1 MRWYDSTEGEMTT
14 SEGWN
19 PSKTLACNRGNM
31 IYQLIKETIF
41 FLIIINP
48 MSKIVIVSMLSKQ
61 YKHMEVEKLLVKSS
75 IIAMIMLVIFAF
87 AGEIILRDLFH
98 ISTNA
103 LMIAGGIVLS
113 FMGFTA
119 LNKGVFFQAQNS
131 QSLMDLAIV
140 PLASPLIA
148 GPATITA
155 TIVKATTLTPHFVSL
170 SVIIAVL
177 INLMIVSFS
186 LNITGFLNK
195 YNLTGALIRIT
206 GLFILAMGVDMAL
219 KGIKSYF

>member
-1 MRWYDSTEGEMTT
+1 M
-14 SEGWN
+14 
-19 PSKTLACNRGNM
+19 L
-31 IYQLIKETIF
+31 YQILKESIF
-41 FLIIINP
+41 FIIIINP
-48 MSKIVIVSMLSKQ
+48 ISKIVIVSMLSKQ
-61 YKHMEVEKLLVKSS
+61 YKHMEIEKLLVKSS
-75 IIAMIMLVIFAF
+75 IIAMTMLIVFAF
-87 AGEIILRDLFH
+87 AGEMILRDLFH

-155 TIVKATTLTPHFVSL
+155 TIVKAATLTPYFVTV
-170 SVIIAVL
+170 SVILAVL
-177 INLMIVSFS
+177 ANLLIISFS
-186 LNITGFLNK
+186 LKISGFLNR

-206 GLFILAMGVDMAL
+206 GLFILAIGVDMAL
-219 KGIKSYF
+219 KGMKSYF

>member
-1 MRWYDSTEGEMTT
+1 MLYE
-14 SEGWN
+14 
-19 PSKTLACNRGNM
+19 LF
-31 IYQLIKETIF
+31 KEAVF
-41 FLIIINP
+41 FIMLINP
-48 MSKIVIVSMLSKQ
+48 VSKIVIVSMLSKQ
-61 YKHMEVEKLLVKSS
+61 YKHMEIERLLVKSS
-75 IIAMIMLVIFAF
+75 IIAMVMLIIFAF
-87 AGEIILRDLFH
+87 AGEVILKDLFH
-98 ISTNA
+98 INTNA

-155 TIVKATTLTPHFVSL
+155 TIVKATTLTPFFVTL
-170 SVIIAVL
+170 SVTIAVL
-177 INLMIVSFS
+177 INLVIVSFS
-186 LNITGFLNK
+186 LSISEFLNK

-206 GLFILAMGVDMAL
+206 GLFIMAIGVDMAL
-219 KGIKSYF
+219 KGIKGYF

>member
-1 MRWYDSTEGEMTT
+1 
-14 SEGWN
+14 
-19 PSKTLACNRGNM
+19 M
-31 IYQLIKETIF
+31 IYQLIKDAIF

-48 MSKIVIVSMLSKQ
+48 MSKIVIVSMLAKQ
-61 YKHMEVEKLLVKSS
+61 YKHMEIEKLLVKSS
-75 IIAMIMLVIFAF
+75 IIASIMLVIFAF
-87 AGEIILRDLFH
+87 AGEIILKDLFH

-119 LNKGVFFQAQNS
+119 LNKGVFFQSQNS

-170 SVIIAVL
+170 SVIMAVL
-177 INLMIVSFS
+177 VNLVIVSFS
-186 LNITGFLNK
+186 LNITGLLNK

-219 KGIKSYF
+219 RGMKSYF

>member
-1 MRWYDSTEGEMTT
+1 
-14 SEGWN
+14 
-19 PSKTLACNRGNM
+19 M
-31 IYQLIKETIF
+31 IYQLIKEALF

-48 MSKIVIVSMLSKQ
+48 VSKIVIVSMLSKQ
-61 YKHMEVEKLLVKSS
+61 YKHMEIEKLLVKSS
-75 IIAMIMLVIFAF
+75 IIALIMLVIFAF
-87 AGEIILRDLFH
+87 AGEIILKDLFH

-155 TIVKATTLTPHFVSL
+155 TIVKAATLTPSFVAV

-177 INLMIVSFS
+177 VNLLIVSFS

-219 KGIKSYF
+219 KGITSYF

>member
-1 MRWYDSTEGEMTT
+1 
-14 SEGWN
+14 
-19 PSKTLACNRGNM
+19 M
-31 IYQLIKETIF
+31 IYKLIKEAIF

-61 YKHMEVEKLLVKSS
+61 YKHMEIEKLLVKSS
-75 IIAMIMLVIFAF
+75 IIALIMLALFAF
-87 AGEIILRDLFH
+87 AGEIILKDLFH

-155 TIVKATTLTPHFVSL
+155 TIVKATTLTPYFVAV
-170 SVIIAVL
+170 SVTLAVL
-177 INLMIVSFS
+177 VNLAIISFS
-186 LNITGFLNK
+186 LNISGLLNK

>member
-1 MRWYDSTEGEMTT
+1 MTD
-14 SEGWN
+14 
-19 PSKTLACNRGNM
+19 KLF
-31 IYQLIKETIF
+31 KEVVF

-48 MSKIVIVSMLSKQ
+48 ISKIVIISMLSKQ
-61 YKHMEVEKLLVKSS
+61 YKHMEIEKLIVKSS
-75 IIAMIMLVIFAF
+75 IVAIIMLVLFAF
-87 AGEIILRDLFH
+87 AGEIILKDLFH
-98 ISTNA
+98 IDTPA

-119 LNKGVFFQAQNS
+119 LNKGVFFQAQTS

-155 TIVKATTLTPHFVSL
+155 TIVQATTSSPYFVAL
-170 SVIIAVL
+170 SVTLAVL
-177 INLMIVSFS
+177 INLVISSLSFKIS
-186 LNITGFLNK
+186 GFLNK

-206 GLFILAMGVDMAL
+206 GLFILAMGVDMAF
-219 KGIKSYF
+219 KGIKVYFLA

>member
-1 MRWYDSTEGEMTT
+1 
-14 SEGWN
+14 
-19 PSKTLACNRGNM
+19 
-31 IYQLIKETIF
+31 
-41 FLIIINP
+41 

-61 YKHMEVEKLLVKSS
+61 YKHMEIEKLLVKSS
-75 IIAMIMLVIFAF
+75 IIAMIMLVVFAF

-131 QSLMDLAIV
+131 QSLMDIAIV

-155 TIVKATTLTPHFVSL
+155 TIVKAATLTPYFVTV

-177 INLMIVSFS
+177 VNLLITSFS
-186 LNITGFLNK
+186 LNISGFLNK

-219 KGIKSYF
+219 KGMKSYF

>member
-1 MRWYDSTEGEMTT
+1 
-14 SEGWN
+14 
-19 PSKTLACNRGNM
+19 
-31 IYQLIKETIF
+31 
-41 FLIIINP
+41 
-48 MSKIVIVSMLSKQ
+48 MS
-61 YKHMEVEKLLVKSS
+61 LV
-75 IIAMIMLVIFAF
+75 FAF
-87 AGEIILRDLFH
+87 AGEIILRDLFY

>member
-1 MRWYDSTEGEMTT
+1 
-14 SEGWN
+14 
-19 PSKTLACNRGNM
+19 
-31 IYQLIKETIF
+31 
-41 FLIIINP
+41 

-61 YKHMEVEKLLVKSS
+61 YKHMEIEKLLVKSS
-75 IIAMIMLVIFAF
+75 IIALIMLVVFAF
-87 AGEIILRDLFH
+87 AGEIILKDLFH

-131 QSLMDLAIV
+131 QSLMDIAIV

-219 KGIKSYF
+219 KGMKSYF

>member
-1 MRWYDSTEGEMTT
+1 
-14 SEGWN
+14 
-19 PSKTLACNRGNM
+19 M
-31 IYQLIKETIF
+31 IYQILKESIF
-41 FLIIINP
+41 FIIIINP
-48 MSKIVIVSMLSKQ
+48 ISKIVIVSMLSKQ
-61 YKHMEVEKLLVKSS
+61 YKHIEIEKLLVKSS
-75 IIAMIMLVIFAF
+75 IIAMIMLVVFAF
-87 AGEIILRDLFH
+87 AGDIILRDLFH

-131 QSLMDLAIV
+131 QSLMDIAIV

-155 TIVKATTLTPHFVSL
+155 TIVKSATLTPYFVTV
-170 SVIIAVL
+170 SVILAVL
-177 INLMIVSFS
+177 ANLLIISFS
-186 LNITGFLNK
+186 LKISGFLNK

-206 GLFILAMGVDMAL
+206 GLFVLAMGVDMAL
-219 KGIKSYF
+219 KGMKSYF

>member
-1 MRWYDSTEGEMTT
+1 
-14 SEGWN
+14 
-19 PSKTLACNRGNM
+19 M
-31 IYQLIKETIF
+31 IYQLIKEALF

-61 YKHMEVEKLLVKSS
+61 YKHMEIEKLLVKSS
-75 IIAMIMLVIFAF
+75 IIALIMLVVFAF
-87 AGEIILRDLFH
+87 AGEIILKDLFH

-131 QSLMDLAIV
+131 QSLMDIAIV

-170 SVIIAVL
+170 SVIIAVP
-177 INLMIVSFS
+177 
-186 LNITGFLNK
+186 GFLNK

-219 KGIKSYF
+219 KGMKSYF